1 MIITQRHWPSYEV
14 RVIRKSRIFGVGEWG
29 WERGKDGRGGGQRG
43 RGEIRV
49 KQSIQ
54 NDKKQV
60 TKNEIKDHE

>member
-1 MIITQRHWPSYEV
+1 MIITQRHWPSYKV